1 MPKIPET
8 MMKNLRQPSENGQ
21 VSNRLL
27 VGTAIQG
34 TVKAIGDFRIDGVV
48 EGRVE
53 VDGKFVLGEKAE
65 IKGDLIAREAT
76 ISGKIKGNITASEVL
91 VLKSTAQVEGD
102 IVVERLVVE
111 GGARFLGR
119 CQMGAVVREI
129 QSDEVNQRPE
139 RAERVS

>member
-1 MPKIPET
+1 MPKIPEV
-8 MMKNLRQPSENGQ
+8 MIKNLRQPSENGQ

-27 VGTAIQG
+27 AGTAIQG

-65 IKGDLIAREAT
+65 IKGDLVARDAT
-76 ISGKIKGNITASEVL
+76 ISGRIKGNISASEVL
-91 VLKSTAQVEGD
+91 VLKSTAHVEGD
-102 IVVERLVVE
+102 ITVEKLVVE
-111 GGARFLGR
+111 SGARFLGR
-119 CQMGAVVREI
+119 CHMGAVVREI
-129 QSDEVNQRPE
+129 QADEITQRAE